1 MQVKCRSIRVVA
13 HAPTYFMRAGWLWLS
28 RVWCVW
34 SKVAAS
40 ASGERLKRTPLTS
53 LEPIPSTDPIHPSI
67 PPNNHRIHPTP
78 NLHHHKHP
86 TPSNFHQLN
95 SRDSHTRQVHTHA
108 ATTIIASPPPLQQ
121 ARRGHPSRPHVRLH
135 LCLLLAAICLHR
147 PRAQAITPAEA
158 KPHHRHPSR

>member
-1 MQVKCRSIRVVA
+1 MSLHPGRCARADVL
-13 HAPTYFMRAGWLWLS
+13 YAGWLWLS

-34 SKVAAS
+34 SLVAAAS

-53 LEPIPSTDPIHPSI
+53 LEPIPSTDPIHPSPQI
-67 PPNNHRIHPTP
+67 TTASTRLQIFITTNTR
-78 NLHHHKHP
+78 LHQ
-86 TPSNFHQLN
+86 TSIN

-121 ARRGHPSRPHVRLH
+121 ARRGHPSRPHARLH
-135 LCLLLAAICLHR
+135 LCLLLATICLHR
-147 PRAQAITPAEA
+147 PRAQAITPAEV